1 MKILENLNVLAAPLH
16 AYVAAA
22 TQPTRSLV
30 MVDLI
35 ANLPPPRAMCGFHI
49 PLGRRQ
55 RLLQPRN
62 IQRNAVRRLCTLEA
76 PTFAQAIDVHH
87 VKTEGV
93 ELRKANRIKLPDAI
107 IWATA
112 QLDQRLLVT
121 RNSKDFA
128 PTHADV
134 RIPYVV

>member
-1 MKILENLNVLAAPLH
+1 MKILENLNVLAVPLH

-76 PTFAQAIDVHH
+76 PTFA
-87 VKTEGV
+87 
-93 ELRKANRIKLPDAI
+93 R
-107 IWATA
+107 ATA
-112 QLDQRLLVT
+112 KTLPRLTPTFVFPTWYERKGVGLVPRP
-121 RNSKDFA
+121 RNID
-128 PTHADV
+128 T
-134 RIPYVV
+134 